1 MGEGVHLR
9 AFRGSGLEAIL
20 DRNGADFMRP
30 TMFGVFS
37 GQVPRLVSQK
47 LVKDPHN
54 RRITEAEPKELKKIH
69 LQARVKWNASYVD

>member
-30 TMFGVFS
+30 TMFGAFS

-54 RRITEAEPKELKKIH
+54 RRIAEG
-69 LQARVKWNASYVD
+69 